1 MELNQNNII
10 QELED
15 RIIYLNEHYYQSR
28 KIANRYLF
36 SSQKLKEQ
44 IETLESTSVIS
55 SMKNQDLVRE
65 NQNLK
70 KEIQNL
76 QSSLSWKI
84 TYPLR
89 MLSRIIRLLIFITK
103 TNPKEMLGKI
113 IRRLANKILAS
124 KKLKNISLFVLS
136 FFPQLKISLSS
147 LTESE
152 QISPCSTKIETSDK
166 KENLAT
172 LNDNQY
178 DIYKSLINAI
188 ETTKS

>member
-15 RIIYLNEHYYQSR
+15 RIIHLNEHYYQSR

-36 SSQKLKEQ
+36 ASQKLKEQ
-44 IETLESTSVIS
+44 IETLESTIVIS

>member
-44 IETLESTSVIS
+44 IETLESTIVIS

-124 KKLKNISLFVLS
+124 QKLKNISLFVLS

-147 LTESE
+147 LTKSE